1 MYIEK
6 VSRSTRVSAQIKKEM
21 TNVLRGAKFASKYT
35 TVNISR
41 VDVSKDL
48 KNAKIYYTSFQDVVE
63 ISSNEIIDFNRD
75 IPQIRYELAKA
86 INMKYIPKISFHND
100 KALVAEHKL
109 NSLLDDIVAS
119 QNDNE

>member
-1 MYIEK
+1 MHIEK
-6 VSRSTRVSAQIKKEM
+6 VSRSTRVAAQIKKEM
-21 TNVLRGAKFASKYT
+21 TNVLRGPKFASKYT

-63 ISSNEIIDFNRD
+63 ISSNEVVDFNRD
-75 IPQIRYELAKA
+75 VSQIRYELAKV
-86 INMKYIPKISFHND
+86 INMKYIPKISFHSD